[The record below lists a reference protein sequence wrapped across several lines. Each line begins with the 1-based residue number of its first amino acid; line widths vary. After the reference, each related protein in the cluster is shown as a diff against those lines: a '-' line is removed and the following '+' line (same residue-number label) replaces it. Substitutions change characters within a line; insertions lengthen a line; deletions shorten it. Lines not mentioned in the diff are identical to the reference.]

1 MGGGGVITV
10 INLLVDFDVR
20 RQQKMDFF
28 TGGRV
33 IMDSYFSRKQFIEVK
48 AS

>member
-1 MGGGGVITV
+1 MGGGG
-10 INLLVDFDVR
+10 DHSDKSAGGFWCE

-33 IMDSYFSRKQFIEVK
+33 IMD
-48 AS
+48 